1 MLEGLR
7 RPVQTTVI
15 LANGD
20 FPVHP
25 KALQA
30 LRDADRI
37 VCCDGAADGLLAF
50 GRNPDFIIGDLD
62 SVSPDIRAR
71 FADVLVPV
79 DEQDTND
86 LSKAFY
92 FCQFKGWDNI
102 LILGATGKREDH
114 TLGNIALLADFAQ
127 QAFVRMLTDTGEFIY
142 IDSTQTVPSFP
153 EQAISFFQTQ
163 PDTRFKTT
171 GLRYPLDGI
180 DFPKWWQATLNK
192 ADGESF
198 TVTVEKGAALVFL
211 AY

>member
-1 MLEGLR
+1 MLEDLN
-7 RPVQTTVI
+7 PVQTTVI

-20 FPVHP
+20 FPTHP

-50 GRNPDFIIGDLD
+50 GREPDFIIGDLD
-62 SVSPDIRAR
+62 SISDDARER
-71 FADVLVPV
+71 FADRLIQVA
-79 DEQDTND
+79 EQDTND

-92 FCQFKGWDNI
+92 FCQFKNWENI

-114 TLGNIALLADFAQ
+114 TLGNIALLADFGQ
-127 QAFVRMLTDTGEFIY
+127 QAFVRMMTDTGEFIY
-142 IDSTQTVPSFP
+142 IDSTQAIPSFP
-153 EQAISFFQTQ
+153 GQAVSFFQAAQGTH
-163 PDTRFKTT
+163 FKTE

-180 DFPKWWQATLNK
+180 EFPKGWQATLN
-192 ADGESF
+192 AAEGESF

-211 AY
+211 AF